1 MAEQAVPVPTNLWA
15 LVEQQAADR
24 PDGLLAVDEAGHT
37 LTFVGGCGPDVV
49 NVVVGQPFGGVSR
62 LIPGKYRGIE
72 ACQLAR
78 AMWRLALEEQDGI
91 RIVESDELRKLGK

>member
-1 MAEQAVPVPTNLWA
+1 MEPRMAEQ
-15 LVEQQAADR
+15 
-24 PDGLLAVDEAGHT
+24 
-37 LTFVGGCGPDVV
+37 FVGPL
-49 NVVVGQPFGGVSR
+49 SR

-78 AMWRLALEEQDGI
+78 AMWRLALEEQDGV